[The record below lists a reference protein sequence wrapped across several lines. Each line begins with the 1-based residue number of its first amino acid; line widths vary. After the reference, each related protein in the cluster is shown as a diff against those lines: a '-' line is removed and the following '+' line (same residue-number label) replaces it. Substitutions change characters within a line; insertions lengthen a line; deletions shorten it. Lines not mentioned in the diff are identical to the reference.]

1 MQFLRPAWAL
11 TAAAV
16 CFLLLLLLHSQI
28 LREGSVWLHSYIHMC
43 LCMFVVKLRSQ
54 SASTGQIQYGK
65 KCTERFLSLWFQYP
79 ETLTGKCIC
88 ACSPAVLVVCV
99 ALVQQ

>member
-28 LREGSVWLHSYIHMC
+28 LREGTVSVFWLHSYIHMC
-43 LCMFVVKLRSQ
+43 LCMFVVKLMTQ
-54 SASTGQIQYGK
+54 SASTGQIQYGR
-65 KCTERFLSLWFQYP
+65 KCIERFLSLWFQYP
-79 ETLTGKCIC
+79 ECIC
-88 ACSPAVLVVCV
+88 AYSPAVLVVCA